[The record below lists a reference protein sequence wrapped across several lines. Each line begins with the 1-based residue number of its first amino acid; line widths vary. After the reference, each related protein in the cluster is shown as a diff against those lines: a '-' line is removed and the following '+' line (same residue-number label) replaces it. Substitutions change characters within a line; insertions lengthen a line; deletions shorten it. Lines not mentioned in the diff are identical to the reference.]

1 MDLFFEFVITV
12 ATMYV
17 LMRLG
22 ASFYSVP
29 QNEIETAFDHENES
43 VMLGYI
49 TQEKNVFYVWN
60 YATDEFL
67 GQGRTKHE
75 LESQLRSNLNELY
88 QQLKIID
95 KDNGSTLQ
103 AYRELDQ

>member
-43 VMLGYI
+43 VILGY
-49 TQEKNVFYVWN
+49 
-60 YATDEFL
+60 
-67 GQGRTKHE
+67 
-75 LESQLRSNLNELY
+75 
-88 QQLKIID
+88 
-95 KDNGSTLQ
+95 
-103 AYRELDQ
+103 